1 MPMMNFFTFKLFFN
15 IYNKSGQIDFT
26 KMCLV
31 EMDKRYNAP
40 EKCIENIL
48 NFARSYRVE
57 QTKATGKVE
66 MILN

>member
-1 MPMMNFFTFKLFFN
+1 MMNFFTLKLFFN
-15 IYNKSGQIDFT
+15 NYKKSGQIDFKT
-26 KMCLV
+26 MSYV
-31 EMDKRYNAP
+31 DMDERYKAP

-48 NFARSYRVE
+48 NFARSYKVE